1 MKDIVGQE
9 QTNSKH
15 KIGQEQIGSVEQERK
30 ERIGRIE
37 WEMISEASES
47 GLDNIYPIIGRG
59 NISIFDGM
67 IYRLLTTS
75 NTQ

>member
-1 MKDIVGQE
+1 
-9 QTNSKH
+9 
-15 KIGQEQIGSVEQERK
+15 
-30 ERIGRIE
+30 
-37 WEMISEASES
+37 MISEASES
-47 GLDNIYPIIGRG
+47 GLDNIYPQIGRG